1 MRYMDAVRHDHYDL
15 QINTEEEHRIL
26 HDLLNASGNIEVTW
40 IRIEK
45 ENSIIGQTLAEANL
59 RARTGAS
66 VVAIMRN
73 KEIMANPK
81 SMTVFEAGDRIGII
95 GEKDQVD
102 QAEKMLLE
110 TKDNDTDIEKGLEWE
125 T

>member
-1 MRYMDAVRHDHYDL
+1 
-15 QINTEEEHRIL
+15 
-26 HDLLNASGNIEVTW
+26 
-40 IRIEK
+40 
-45 ENSIIGQTLAEANL
+45 
-59 RARTGAS
+59 
-66 VVAIMRN
+66 MRN

-81 SMTVFEAGDRIGII
+81 SMTVFEAGDRIGFI

-110 TKDNDTDIEKGLEWE
+110 TKGKDIEKGLEWE

>member
-40 IRIEK
+40 IRVEK

-81 SMTVFEAGDRIGII
+81 SMTVFEAGDRIGFI

-110 TKDNDTDIEKGLEWE
+110 TKGKDIEKGLEWE